1 MSIESPAD
9 LDGLA
14 RVGRVVASTLKAM
27 ADTVRPGVSTA
38 EVDAVGA
45 GVLRRHGARS
55 APRIFYGF
63 PGVNLI
69 SVNDE
74 VVHGVPGERV
84 LRPGDLVSLDVTAEL
99 DGYIA
104 DAATTV
110 PLAPYSRKA
119 ARLCRCAR
127 QAFEKAAAVARAGTP
142 IQCIGR
148 AVEREVRQRGFAVLG
163 GLAGH
168 GTGRRIHEDPVVSN
182 VFHPSDTQPLTDGLV
197 LTIEPLIAERSER
210 VFMDDDGWTLRTAG
224 GDLSAHYEHTLV
236 ITKEKPILL
245 TAA

>member
-1 MSIESPAD
+1 MPSEQECS
-9 LDGLA
+9 
-14 RVGRVVASTLKAM
+14 VTTGR
-27 ADTVRPGVSTA
+27 G
-38 EVDAVGA
+38 
-45 GVLRRHGARS
+45 RRHRF
-55 APRIFYGF
+55 IYGF

-74 VVHGVPGERV
+74 VVHGVPGERI

-119 ARLCRCAR
+119 ESLCRCAR
-127 QAFEKAAAVARAGTP
+127 QAFEKALAVARAGKP
-142 IQCIGR
+142 IQTIGR
-148 AVEREVRQRGFAVLG
+148 AVEREVRQRGFTVLG
-163 GLAGH
+163 ELAGH
-168 GTGRRIHEDPVVSN
+168 GTGRRIHEGPVVSN
-182 VFHPSDTQPLTDGLV
+182 VYHPSDTQPLTDGLV

-210 VFMDDDGWTLRTAG
+210 VFTDDDGWTLRTAG

-236 ITKEKPILL
+236 ITKEEPILL